1 MVRVTGATA
10 LSILKERALSEL
22 TTGDERRDDPL
33 VVIENLSKTFPG
45 QRALDRVD
53 LELRAGEVHAL
64 LGQNGSGKS
73 TLIKVLT
80 GFHEPDSGVR
90 VRVDGREGAF
100 TRTGPTPLD
109 GDVLNVRAVHQHL
122 GLISQLSVVDNV
134 ALVTGYLRGVGG
146 RVDWPAQV
154 RLTRDLLA
162 RVGLDGLDVHVSVG
176 LITPLERTQVAIAR
190 ALHGWEEGTHGLLIL
205 DEPTA
210 ALPAEQAESL
220 FGLVRRLRDAGVA
233 IVYVS
238 HRLDDLVA
246 IADHVTVLRDGKSVA
261 TTSMRGL
268 THDDLVGLM
277 LGKEAAASAHAVV
290 RSHSTAEFA
299 APVEAATTGR
309 TLRVSGLVGA
319 ELRGIDFTVA
329 PGEVV
334 GITGIVGAGQDELPY
349 LLVGARKATAG
360 TVEIDG
366 TTYQVAGLTP
376 RRATKL
382 GVALV
387 PADRAAEAVLPM
399 TDITDNITLPRLR
412 IFARGGWLRRSAE
425 RDEACDWVERL
436 SIQPQNPAKLVTELS
451 GGNAQ
456 KVVLAR
462 WLAVARNALLLA
474 EPTAGVD
481 IGAKSLIYTH
491 LRAAA
496 AAGLPIVV
504 CSTDAMDLEQLCTRV
519 LVLGDGRLKA
529 ELTGADVN
537 EDTINHAV
545 LSAME
550 AIA

>member
-1 MVRVTGATA
+1 M
-10 LSILKERALSEL
+10 SES
-22 TTGDERRDDPL
+22 TTGGQRVGEDAL

-45 QRALDRVD
+45 QRALDQVD

-90 VRVDGREGAF
+90 VRVDGREAAF
-100 TRTGPTPLD
+100 TRTGPAPLD

-122 GLISQLSVVDNV
+122 GLVSQLSVVDNV
-134 ALVTGYLRGVGG
+134 ALVTGYQRGVGG
-146 RVDWPAQV
+146 RVDWSDQV
-154 RLTRDLLA
+154 RLTRDLLS
-162 RVGLDGLDVHVSVG
+162 RVGLDGLDVHTSVG

-299 APVEAATTGR
+299 APVAVPTTGR
-309 TLRVSGLVGA
+309 TLRVSGLAGA

-349 LLVGARKATAG
+349 LLVGARKAAAG

-387 PADRAAEAVLPM
+387 PADRAAEAVVPM

-412 IFARGGWLRRSAE
+412 NFARGGWLRRSAE
-425 RDEACDWVERL
+425 RQEACDWIERL

-491 LRAAA
+491 LRAAS

>member
-1 MVRVTGATA
+1 
-10 LSILKERALSEL
+10 LSESMAGHEH
-22 TTGDERRDDPL
+22 TSGTPL
-33 VVIENLSKTFPG
+33 VAIRGLSKTFPG

-53 LELRAGEVHAL
+53 LSLQAGEVHAL

-80 GFHEPDSGVR
+80 GFHAPDDGV
-90 VRVDGREGAF
+90 VVEINGRTGSF
-100 TRTGPTPLD
+100 TRTGPAPDD
-109 GDVLNVRAVHQHL
+109 GDVLSVRAVHQHL
-122 GLISQLSVVDNV
+122 GLVSQLSVVDNV
-134 ALVTGYLRGVGG
+134 ALVTGYRRGLAG
-146 RVDWPAQV
+146 RVDWAAQV
-154 RLTRDLLA
+154 RLTRELLS
-162 RVGLDGLDVHVSVG
+162 RVGLDGLDVHTSVA

-190 ALHGWEEGTHGLLIL
+190 ALHGWEQGAHGLLIL

-220 FGLVRRLRDAGVA
+220 FTLVRRLRDTGVA
-233 IVYVS
+233 VVYVS

-246 IADHVTVLRDGKSVA
+246 IADHVTVLRDGRSVA

-290 RSHSTAEFA
+290 SSHATGKPAALAKTA
-299 APVEAATTGR
+299 VSGR
-309 TLRVSGLVGA
+309 TLRVTGLAGA
-319 ELRGIDFTVA
+319 ELKGIDFTVA

-334 GITGIVGAGQDELPY
+334 GVTGIVGAGQDELPY
-349 LLVGARKATAG
+349 LLVGARRATAG

-366 TTYQVAGLTP
+366 TTYQVAGITP
-376 RRATKL
+376 RRAARL

-387 PADRAAEAVLPM
+387 PADRASEAVLPV

-412 IFARGGWLRRSAE
+412 SFSRGGWLRRSAE
-425 RDEACDWVERL
+425 RDDACDWIERL
-436 SIQPQNPAKLVTELS
+436 DIQPRSPEKLVTELS

-496 AAGLPIVV
+496 ADGLPIVV

-519 LVLGDGRLKA
+519 LVLADGRLKA
-529 ELTGADVN
+529 ELTGTDVN
-537 EDTINHAV
+537 EDTINRAV
-545 LSAME
+545 LSGTE